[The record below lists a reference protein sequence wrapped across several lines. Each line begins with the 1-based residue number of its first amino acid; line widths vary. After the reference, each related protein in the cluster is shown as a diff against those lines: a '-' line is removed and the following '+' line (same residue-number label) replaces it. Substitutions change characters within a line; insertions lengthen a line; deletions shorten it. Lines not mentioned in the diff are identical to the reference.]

1 LLVPPAVVAV
11 TSTVPAD
18 PAGVT
23 AVIWVSELTVNEAAS
38 VPPKLT
44 AVAPANAVPVRVT
57 VVPPAVDP
65 WLGLT
70 LLKAG
75 TAR

>member
-1 LLVPPAVVAV
+1 MLVPPGPV
-11 TSTVPAD
+11 TVTDTMPVPAG
-18 PAGVT
+18 AI
-23 AVIWVSELTVNEAAS
+23 AVICVSELTVNEVAG

-44 AVAPANAVPVRVT
+44 AVTPVRPDPVSVT

-65 WLGLT
+65 WLGLM
-70 LLKAG
+70 LLNVG